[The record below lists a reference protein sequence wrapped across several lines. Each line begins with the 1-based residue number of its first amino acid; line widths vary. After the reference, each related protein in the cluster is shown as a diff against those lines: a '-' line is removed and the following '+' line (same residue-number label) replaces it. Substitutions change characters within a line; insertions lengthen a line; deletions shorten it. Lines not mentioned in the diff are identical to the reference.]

1 MTDYRDTQLGRET
14 SYTERY
20 DPSLLHPIPRVK
32 ARQNSN
38 KGGELPFRG
47 VDLWTAYEISWL
59 NPDGLPQIA
68 IGEFMVP
75 CTSEFIIE
83 SKSLKLYLNS
93 FIQTQFASY
102 EQVQQQLASDL
113 SSAAGAEVEVILY
126 QIAEYNGFKPI
137 SEADGQCIDNYPVSI
152 ETYQPNPKL
161 LRANSDILVDETLY
175 SHLLKTN
182 CPVTNQPDW
191 ASVYISYQGPKIDP
205 YGLLGYI
212 ISYRQ
217 HQDFHEQCVES
228 LFTHIM
234 AACNPKKLSVYA
246 RYTRRGGLDINPF
259 RSTWLDR
266 PPLQYR
272 HVRQ

>member
-1 MTDYRDTQLGRET
+1 MADYTDTQLGRET
-14 SYTERY
+14 SYSERY
-20 DPSLLHPIPRVK
+20 DPSLLYPIPRAK
-32 ARQNSN
+32 ARRIDSEDA
-38 KGGELPFRG
+38 ELPFTG

-75 CTSEFIIE
+75 CTSEFIVE

-93 FIQTQFASY
+93 YIQTEFVSAL
-102 EQVQQQLASDL
+102 EVEQQLASDL
-113 SSAAGAEVEVILY
+113 SAAAGAEVEVILY

-137 SEADGQCIDNYPVSI
+137 SEPDGHCIDNYPVSI
-152 ETYQPNPKL
+152 DVYQPSPAL
-161 LRANSDILVDETLY
+161 LRANSDIVVEETLY

-191 ASVYISYQGPKIDP
+191 ASVYISYQGPKIDRRE
-205 YGLLGYI
+205 LLKYI
-212 ISYRQ
+212 VSYRE

-234 AACNPKKLSVYA
+234 AACNPEKLSVYA
-246 RYTRRGGLDINPF
+246 RSPRRGGLDINPF
-259 RSTWLDR
+259 RSTWLDK
-266 PPLQYR
+266 PLQYR